1 VTDQTSPGSIRRTAL
16 GVSRLLL
23 LSPVVC
29 TLIGCM
35 FGGVYI
41 AAHALASGG
50 VSLRNVVHGFPI
62 AVLTSSVVT
71 GPFSVF
77 GGLCGALLAIAL
89 GQDVLRLAPR
99 RRWLRVGAA
108 TGTVPGL
115 LIAMFFMM
123 KGADF
128 VFGLV
133 AVLACITS
141 GVFVAWLGW
150 REFGRAN
157 ANG

>member
-1 VTDQTSPGSIRRTAL
+1 MTEETLPGGSRRTAL
-16 GVSRLLL
+16 GVGWVLLV
-23 LSPVVC
+23 SPVVC
-29 TLIGCM
+29 TLIGGM
-35 FGGVYI
+35 FGGTYI

-50 VSLRNVVHGFPI
+50 VSLGDVVHGVPI
-62 AVLTSSVVT
+62 AMLTSSVVT
-71 GPFSVF
+71 GPFSII

-89 GQDVLRLAPR
+89 GRDALRLAPR

-115 LIAMFFMM
+115 LIAMFFVIR
-123 KGADF
+123 GADF
-128 VFGLV
+128 AFGAV
-133 AVLACITS
+133 AVLACVFS

-150 REFGRAN
+150 REFGNAD